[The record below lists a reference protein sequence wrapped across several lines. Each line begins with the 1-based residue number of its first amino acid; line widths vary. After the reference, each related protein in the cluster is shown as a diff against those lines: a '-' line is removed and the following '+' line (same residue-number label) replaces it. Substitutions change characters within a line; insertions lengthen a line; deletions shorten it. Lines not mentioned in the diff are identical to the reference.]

1 MQTVL
6 VALFVTLASYAA
18 AETWVDEDGGGF
30 IEIQKG
36 IITVSD
42 TSSFYFFDQ
51 VFTSL
56 RKKRSIN
63 FCLGID
69 QGSGMPSDCFKAVSA
84 KPLFFNNGKRRSIEI
99 DMTQSSYLLSAF
111 EDALRNKQ
119 KMKISI
125 DDGDLFSAYT
135 LHESYKLTP
144 EAQNVLAEN

>member
-1 MQTVL
+1 
-6 VALFVTLASYAA
+6 
-18 AETWVDEDGGGF
+18 
-30 IEIQKG
+30 
-36 IITVSD
+36 
-42 TSSFYFFDQ
+42 
-51 VFTSL
+51 
-56 RKKRSIN
+56 
-63 FCLGID
+63 
-69 QGSGMPSDCFKAVSA
+69 MPSDCFKAVSA

-144 EAQNVLAEN
+144 EVQNVLAEN